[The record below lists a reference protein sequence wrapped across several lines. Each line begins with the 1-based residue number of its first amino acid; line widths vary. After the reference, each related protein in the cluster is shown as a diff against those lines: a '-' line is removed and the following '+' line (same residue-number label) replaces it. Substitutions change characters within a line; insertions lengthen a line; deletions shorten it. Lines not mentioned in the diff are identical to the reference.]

1 MKLYKLENI
10 KRIHGNRTVLDI
22 EDLEIAAGKI
32 YTLIGPNGAGKT
44 TLLKILSFLD
54 SPSEG
59 RMHFMGQEVL
69 CGEKHLYGFRKR
81 VVLLDQSPIMFTGS
95 VWKNIEFGLNIRNIR
110 GDEKERRIREVLD
123 LVGMGRFKD
132 YNARGLS
139 GGETKRIA
147 LARALVLQPEVLL
160 CDEPT
165 ANVDA
170 ENQEIILDIIEQINK
185 EQKTSVIFSTHYLSQ
200 GQRLADHSLLLQR
213 GSLSEMANENI
224 FRITVAGHEGD
235 KTLCQLTGQLI
246 IKIPKEALP
255 LDKNF
260 AKVHIDPYLL
270 TFGSGCERRKDGNVV
285 RGHVTDISQE
295 SGSVRLGVDVGVK
308 MVLIFPME
316 HYLLEKPSL
325 GQKLNVF
332 IPDQALG
339 FSSFESSLSSS
350 RR

>member
-10 KRIHGNRTVLDI
+10 KRIHGSRTVLDI
-22 EDLEIAAGKI
+22 ESLEILAGKI

-54 SPSEG
+54 LPSEG
-59 RMHFMGQEVL
+59 KIHFMGQEVGH
-69 CGEKHLYGFRKR
+69 GEKYLYTFRKR

-95 VWKNIEFGLNIRNIR
+95 VWKNIEFGLQVR
-110 GDEKERRIREVLD
+110 GIAPSEKKRRIDDALD
-123 LVGMGRFKD
+123 LVGMARFKD

-165 ANVDA
+165 ANVDG
-170 ENQEIILDIIEQINK
+170 ENQEIILSIIEQINK

-213 GSLSEMANENI
+213 GSLSDKANENI
-224 FRITVAGHEGD
+224 FRMTVVGAEGD
-235 KTLCQLTGQLI
+235 KALCQLTGQLLLR
-246 IKIPKEALP
+246 IPLLALP
-255 LDKNF
+255 EDTTF
-260 AKVHIDPYLL
+260 AKMHIKASLVELKKGDD
-270 TFGSGCERRKDGNVV
+270 GRVDGNTVK
-285 RGHVTDISQE
+285 GHVTDLTQE
-295 SGSVRLGVDVGVK
+295 SGCVRIGVDIGVK
-308 MVLIFPME
+308 LIMILPMAE
-316 HYLLEKPSL
+316 YLQLKPGIGEKLEM
-325 GQKLNVF
+325 F
-332 IPDQALG
+332 IPDVAVG

-350 RR
+350 